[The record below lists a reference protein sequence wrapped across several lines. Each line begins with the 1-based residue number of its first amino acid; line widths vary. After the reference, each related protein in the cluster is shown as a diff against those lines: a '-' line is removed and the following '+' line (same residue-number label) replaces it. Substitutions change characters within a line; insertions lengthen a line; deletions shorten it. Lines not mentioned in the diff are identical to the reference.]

1 VTRDLIQIEEH
12 LDSVSSLEPLMR
24 AIRSVAEVAYRRADE
39 RSGTLDIY
47 EAHISH
53 MLQGATRELSDSERA
68 RLLGEGAGQQI
79 GVLLVG
85 SERGLCGPF
94 NEQALDTFERTLDRI
109 EDGGQHAVPLVLGS
123 KASRILAQRGFEPTF
138 SRSLP
143 SFNVPPYVRVEE
155 LALELLGLLAEDH
168 LDELRVVHHR
178 PAKGFEYETV
188 ERGLWP
194 IESDAADGD
203 VPRIPVHASEDLE
216 AFVRHLVT
224 ERFLVDLYDA
234 VLHSSASE
242 QLARIRTMRL
252 AVDHVQDRTDDL
264 RRELQR
270 ARRHAET
277 QALLQVIS
285 GFEAME
291 GPPDS

>member
-1 VTRDLIQIEEH
+1 
-12 LDSVSSLEPLMR
+12 
-24 AIRSVAEVAYRRADE
+24 
-39 RSGTLDIY
+39 
-47 EAHISH
+47 
-53 MLQGATRELSDSERA
+53 
-68 RLLGEGAGQQI
+68 
-79 GVLLVG
+79 
-85 SERGLCGPF
+85 
-94 NEQALDTFERTLDRI
+94 
-109 EDGGQHAVPLVLGS
+109 
-123 KASRILAQRGFEPTF
+123 
-138 SRSLP
+138 
-143 SFNVPPYVRVEE
+143 VRVEE
-155 LALELLGLLAEDH
+155 LALEILDLLAGDR
-168 LDELRVVHHR
+168 LDGLCVVHHR

-285 GFEAME
+285 GFEVME